1 MTKMISL
8 EEARELVLSHV
19 TPLEAETV
27 DLLDAAGRVAAAD
40 LKSDIDVSPFAHA
53 AMDGYAGTPMRP
65 CGKLRQNRP

>member
-8 EEARELVLSHV
+8 EEARELVLSRV

-53 AMDGYAGTPMRP
+53 PWMATLYADATLRELRP
-65 CGKLRQNRP
+65 NRP

>member
-1 MTKMISL
+1 M
-8 EEARELVLSHV
+8 LSRV

-53 AMDGYAGTPMRP
+53 AMDATLYADAT
-65 CGKLRQNRP
+65 LRELQPNRP